1 MSIPFF
7 TVNFPALTGNNLSLA
22 YLAVTFI
29 QLLRH
34 TFKHKII
41 NQLPKYSKENKKN
54 KAMKTS
60 IIISTIAT
68 VCLMIT
74 ITENPMNRDAQ
85 NNTNTLYSNISY
97 LPTNTVSTKT
107 EVMLPAFTKENI
119 ASSTKVNVNRDFSYL
134 KFNAAD
140 YTEASGEKAE
150 VNDEK
155 SFEYLKFDVTKY
167 EDNNR
172 NTSVETIEMPIN
184 EFDYLKF
191 DVNDYN
197 PTVNESIELPVNE
210 FENLKFNVNDYTT
223 ADNDQSLESPAN
235 DFDYLK
241 FDVNKY
247 SCNDQVTDQ
256 DAELPVT
263 E

>member
-1 MSIPFF
+1 
-7 TVNFPALTGNNLSLA
+7 
-22 YLAVTFI
+22 
-29 QLLRH
+29 
-34 TFKHKII
+34 
-41 NQLPKYSKENKKN
+41 
-54 KAMKTS
+54 MKTS

-74 ITENPMNRDAQ
+74 VTENPMNRDAQ
-85 NNTNTLYSNISY
+85 NNTNTLFSNISY
-97 LPTNTVSTKT
+97 LPTNTVATKT
-107 EVMLPAFTKENI
+107 EVMLPAITTENI
-119 ASSTKVNVNRDFSYL
+119 AASTRAYLNEDFSYL
-134 KFNAAD
+134 KFNAAN
-140 YTEASGEKAE
+140 YTEKGRENAE

-172 NTSVETIEMPIN
+172 TTSVETIEMPVK

-191 DVNDYN
+191 DVNDYT

-210 FENLKFNVNDYTT
+210 FENLKFNVNNYRI
-223 ADNDQSLESPAN
+223 ADNDESLETPAN

-247 SCNDQVTDQ
+247 SCNDQATDQ
-256 DAELPVT
+256 EAELPVT

>member
-1 MSIPFF
+1 
-7 TVNFPALTGNNLSLA
+7 
-22 YLAVTFI
+22 
-29 QLLRH
+29 
-34 TFKHKII
+34 
-41 NQLPKYSKENKKN
+41 
-54 KAMKTS
+54 MKTS

-85 NNTNTLYSNISY
+85 NNTNTLFSNISY
-97 LPTNTVSTKT
+97 LPTNTVATKT
-107 EVMLPAFTKENI
+107 EVMLPAITKENI
-119 ASSTKVNVNRDFSYL
+119 ASSTRVNVNGDFGYL
-134 KFNAAD
+134 KFNAAN
-140 YTEASGEKAE
+140 YTEAGRENAE

-167 EDNNR
+167 KDNNR
-172 NTSVETIEMPIN
+172 TTSVESIEIPLN

-191 DVNDYN
+191 DVNDYT

-210 FENLKFNVNDYTT
+210 FKNLKFNVNNYTT
-223 ADNDQSLESPAN
+223 ADNDESLETPAN

-247 SCNDQVTDQ
+247 TCDDQVTDQ
-256 DAELPVT
+256 EAELPVT